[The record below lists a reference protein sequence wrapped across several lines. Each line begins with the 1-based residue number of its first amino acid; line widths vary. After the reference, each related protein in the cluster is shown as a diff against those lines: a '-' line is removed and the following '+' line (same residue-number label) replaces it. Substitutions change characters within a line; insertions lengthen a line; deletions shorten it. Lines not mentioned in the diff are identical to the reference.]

1 MQATVQAKILPNEEQ
16 ALLLNTTAKEY
27 ICLVNQIV
35 SEYIIAKKDLKY
47 TTKGLVAQ
55 LPSAVKN
62 QAIQDAKSVFKKYAK
77 SLKANAKKP
86 PDKQKEIK
94 IPILKKPVAIWN
106 NQNYI
111 IKSDTI
117 SFPVMIEGRSK
128 RIELKVIMVEYQKQL
143 LGNKLGS
150 LRITQKSG
158 KYIAQIAIQMEA
170 TPIAAGQPM
179 GIDLGLKIPA
189 VAVAENGK
197 TQFFGNGRQNKFVRR
212 RYRSARRML
221 GKLKKLTAIRKR
233 TNKER
238 RWMRD
243 TDHKISRQL
252 VNYAK
257 DNHVST
263 IRLEKLSGIR
273 QTARTS
279 RKNAKNLHSWSF
291 YRLAQYIEYKAILAG
306 MKVEYVDPKY
316 TSQKCPA
323 CGKRNKANDRKYRCG
338 CGYQGHRDI
347 VGALNIISATVIDGN
362 SLSA

>member
-1 MQATVQAKILPNEEQ
+1 
-16 ALLLNTTAKEY
+16 
-27 ICLVNQIV
+27 
-35 SEYIIAKKDLKY
+35 
-47 TTKGLVAQ
+47 
-55 LPSAVKN
+55 
-62 QAIQDAKSVFKKYAK
+62 
-77 SLKANAKKP
+77 
-86 PDKQKEIK
+86 
-94 IPILKKPVAIWN
+94 
-106 NQNYI
+106 
-111 IKSDTI
+111 
-117 SFPVMIEGRSK
+117 
-128 RIELKVIMVEYQKQL
+128 
-143 LGNKLGS
+143 
-150 LRITQKSG
+150 
-158 KYIAQIAIQMEA
+158 
-170 TPIAAGQPM
+170 
-179 GIDLGLKIPA
+179 
-189 VAVAENGK
+189 
-197 TQFFGNGRQNKFVRR
+197 
-212 RYRSARRML
+212 ML